1 MPALTARMRLTAIF
15 LALFVVVG
23 AAVLALTYRLVDRQL
38 PVISAVTV
46 TELPGLPPAGAVPV
60 VVGSGPLATSGPV
73 PVTGGPVDPVLPG
86 ATGAPGAPM
95 ATVAP
100 GQVPAELQEAA
111 IRALESYRVATL
123 NELLRNSALT
133 LALGTLVAGGL
144 MYAAA
149 GRVLRPLHR
158 ITDTARRFGS
168 GTLTD
173 RVHLQGPHDELRDL
187 ADTVDS
193 MLDRIEESFAAERRL
208 VATTS
213 HELRTPIA
221 NQRTLLEVALAD
233 PDASAHDLN
242 EVCRR
247 ALTQVRRHEALVE
260 AMLGLASAAHVA
272 PVLVPVRL
280 DELVDRLL
288 AEQDCGDVAVEAD
301 VRPVTVLAD
310 ELLAEVAVRNLLA
323 NAITH
328 NVAGAQGRWLRI
340 AVSHGTAGAVGDAG
354 AVGGARAA
362 RGAGAAAAAGTVRAE
377 DAAGIAGAVGAAGAT
392 LVVENSSAAMDA
404 AALAAAREPFRRGG
418 AARTG
423 SSRGAGLGLSIVDT
437 IAARHG
443 WALGLSTP
451 TPESFRASLTF
462 PAPPR

>member
-1 MPALTARMRLTAIF
+1 MPAFTARMRLTAIF

-38 PVISAVTV
+38 PAIGAAAVTD
-46 TELPGLPPAGAVPV
+46 LPFAPPGAVPV
-60 VVGSGPLATSGPV
+60 VVGSGPVATSGPV
-73 PVTGGPVDPVLPG
+73 AVTGGPV
-86 ATGAPGAPM
+86 APLAPS
-95 ATVAP
+95 
-100 GQVPAELQEAA
+100 QIPAELQETA

-123 NELLRNSALT
+123 DELLRNSALT

-158 ITDTARRFGS
+158 ITDTARRLDS
-168 GTLTD
+168 GNLAD
-173 RVHLQGPHDELRDL
+173 RVNLQGPRDELRDL

-221 NQRTLLEVALAD
+221 NQRTLLEVALDD
-233 PDASAHDLN
+233 PDASAHDLQ

-247 ALTQVRRHEALVE
+247 ALTQARRHEALVE

-272 PVLVPVRL
+272 PVLTSVRL

-288 AEQDCGDVAVEAD
+288 AEQDCGDVAVETD
-301 VRPVTVLAD
+301 LRPVTVLAD
-310 ELLAEVAVRNLLA
+310 ELLAEVAMRNLLA
-323 NAITH
+323 NAVTH

-340 AVSHGTAGAVGDAG
+340 ALSTMAAEAADGVGPASGAGLSAAGA
-354 AVGGARAA
+354 
-362 RGAGAAAAAGTVRAE
+362 T
-377 DAAGIAGAVGAAGAT
+377 GAT
-392 LVVENSSAAMDA
+392 LVVENSSAAMGA
-404 AALAAAREPFRRGG
+404 QALGAVREPFRRGG

-443 WALGLSTP
+443 WALNLSTP
-451 TPESFRASLTF
+451 TPESFRAILTI
-462 PAPPR
+462 PAAAAGRQ